1 MITTII
7 SLIILLVIFAI
18 LAIASYQDIKT
29 TTISR
34 EVVIALYI
42 LVPAYLY
49 IRDVNYV
56 TAGSCFL
63 FTTITFLCLWFI
75 SRKGFGFGDV
85 LVISALGWMIADFS
99 ILRVFLISMGVFS
112 IPWGLFWL
120 WKYKKNPDLESMWS
134 GKKTN
139 ISTADLKPG
148 MVLAEDGFM
157 QGLTEKQIKKIQKQN
172 RKSIFVKKPMPF
184 IPVVF
189 FTLVYSFVLIPFF
202 PLLQFI

>member
-1 MITTII
+1 MIPII
-7 SLIILLVIFAI
+7 VSLIILLLIMSI

-34 EVVIALYI
+34 NVVIALYI
-42 LVPAYLY
+42 LVPAYIY
-49 IRDVNYV
+49 VRDVNYA

-63 FTTITFLCLWFI
+63 FTLITFLCLWFI

-85 LVISALGWMIADFS
+85 LVISALGWMIADFT

-120 WKYKKNPDLESMWS
+120 WRYKKNPQLDQMWTGQPKQLQTSDLQ
-134 GKKTN
+134 
-139 ISTADLKPG
+139 PG
-148 MVLAEDGFM
+148 MVLAEDSFM
-157 QGLTEKQIKKIQKQN
+157 QGLTSKQIKQIQKQEYQ
-172 RKSIFVKKPMPF
+172 SIWVKKPMPF

-189 FTLVYSFVLIPFF
+189 FTLIYSTVVISFF
-202 PLLQFI
+202 PMLQFI

>member
-1 MITTII
+1 MLTLEI
-7 SLIILLVIFAI
+7 SLIILIIIFAI

-34 EVVIALYI
+34 NVVIALYI
-42 LVPAYLY
+42 LVPAYIY
-49 IRDVNYV
+49 IRDVNYA

-63 FTTITFLCLWFI
+63 FTLITFLCLWFI

-85 LVISALGWMIADFS
+85 LVISALGWMIADFT

-120 WKYKKNPDLESMWS
+120 WRYKKNPYLDQMWT
-134 GKKTN
+134 GKKTM
-139 ISTADLKPG
+139 IDPEKLQPG

-157 QGLTEKQIKKIQKQN
+157 QGLTEKQIKQIKKQE
-172 RKSIFVKKPMPF
+172 KQSIWVKKPMPF

-189 FTLVYSFVLIPFF
+189 FTLVYSTVIISLF
-202 PLLQFI
+202 PMLQFI